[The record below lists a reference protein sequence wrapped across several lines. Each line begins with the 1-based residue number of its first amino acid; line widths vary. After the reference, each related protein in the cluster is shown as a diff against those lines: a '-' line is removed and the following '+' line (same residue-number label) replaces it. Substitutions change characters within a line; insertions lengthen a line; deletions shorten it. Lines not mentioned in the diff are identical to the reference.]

1 MGAGADVEVVAGA
14 AVAVGSADSNGVAV
28 SPPACRLQPTSRSA
42 MHASVSAF
50 MQWPELW
57 SLSTASILEV
67 LFVLLSIYRPRTKE

>member
-1 MGAGADVEVVAGA
+1 
-14 AVAVGSADSNGVAV
+14 
-28 SPPACRLQPTSRSA
+28 

-67 LFVLLSIYRPRTKE
+67 LFVLLGIYRPRMKE